1 MSAVEKEEESPRYSI
16 PSYFNQTPYY
26 VYKAVRQLL
35 DRYDIPLYHIP
46 VKNRFK
52 HYFTK
57 ILHFGTNAENKY
69 NNYKKNL
76 PLLRE
81 GFYSI
86 ECGNIFDEE

>member
-46 VKNRFK
+46 VKIGLNI
-52 HYFTK
+52 
-57 ILHFGTNAENKY
+57 ILHKFCILVQMLKINTIII
-69 NNYKKNL
+69 KK
-76 PLLRE
+76 PPYIE
-81 GFYSI
+81 GGFLFY
-86 ECGNIFDEE
+86 